1 MTSPD
6 KTRRAN
12 RRAIEPAAPAA
23 PEAPSPDSLE
33 ATANLRTPRDPLW
46 AQVRRGILAIIRDE
60 GLEPHAAL
68 PSEAELCE
76 RFSVSRTVVREA
88 MNQLVH
94 QNVIYKHQG
103 KGAFVAGP
111 REEQNFVSSVRG
123 FSDELLERHHLVT
136 RKVLVQ
142 RSGLPDARVQ
152 RLLQLPDG
160 DGLDS
165 HVVEL
170 RRVLSVED
178 TPRFLVSIWYPER
191 LVPGLDRVPLESR
204 SLYDVLRRQYGMRFG
219 RADRWVSAA
228 LPTPEEA
235 RLLGVNTAT
244 PLLAIESCAYNTAGT
259 PIECYQGLYRTDAA
273 SLHISVQSG
282 GPV

>member
-1 MTSPD
+1 MTSPT
-6 KTRRAN
+6 KTPRDLPPA
-12 RRAIEPAAPAA
+12 AAAAEPDPGPHPAAEPA
-23 PEAPSPDSLE
+23 D
-33 ATANLRTPRDPLW
+33 TLRAPRDPLW

-60 GLEPHAAL
+60 ALGPHAAL

-76 RFSVSRTVVREA
+76 RFGVSRTVVREA

-136 RKVLVQ
+136 RRVLVQ

-160 DGLDS
+160 DGLAS
-165 HVVEL
+165 RVVEL

-219 RADRWVSAA
+219 RADRWVTAA
-228 LPTPEEA
+228 LPTTEEA
-235 RLLGVNTAT
+235 RLLGVTTAT

-259 PIECYQGLYRTDAA
+259 PIECYQGLYRTEAA